1 MTSAQMLEA
10 TRFKMQL
17 SKKRMA
23 ALLKI
28 SPEWYGKIVSG
39 KKEVSND
46 VMLRH
51 SVLLMGNLDL
61 DSSPAGGNELKKPVL
76 VHSPGAGKAELMDGP
91 STREDCEMYF
101 LAIIQAASTSGNPN
115 AFPVIHDRLTKQFPL
130 SEWRNSAGASP
141 PPPGSIVITPEDLA
155 KMKDVVAKE
164 HARALKQTIT
174 AAESRPPK

>member
-17 SKKRMA
+17 TKKRMA

-39 KKEVSND
+39 KEEVSPN
-46 VMLRH
+46 VLLRH
-51 SVLLMGNLDL
+51 SFLLMGNVEA
-61 DSSPAGGNELKKPVL
+61 DSSFTGGHEPGKPVL
-76 VHSPGAGKAELMDGP
+76 VHSAGPGKAELVDGP
-91 STREDCEMYF
+91 STREDCERYF
-101 LAIIQAASTSGNPN
+101 LAVIQAASTSGNPN

-141 PPPGSIVITPEDLA
+141 PPGSIVITPEDLA

-164 HARALKQTIT
+164 HARAIKQTIT